1 MQNWARAWKVMPSQV
16 MFNTKAKQICIG
28 VKLQLLALSPCQ
40 TVPSIQ
46 EYTTS
51 RRNKTNDIISKQF
64 QRQKDKQIGFLKQ
77 NLHLHKYM
85 LY

>member
-1 MQNWARAWKVMPSQV
+1 
-16 MFNTKAKQICIG
+16 MFNTEAKQICIG

>member
-1 MQNWARAWKVMPSQV
+1 
-16 MFNTKAKQICIG
+16 MFNTEAKQICIG
-28 VKLQLLALSPCQ
+28 VKLQLLALSVCQ